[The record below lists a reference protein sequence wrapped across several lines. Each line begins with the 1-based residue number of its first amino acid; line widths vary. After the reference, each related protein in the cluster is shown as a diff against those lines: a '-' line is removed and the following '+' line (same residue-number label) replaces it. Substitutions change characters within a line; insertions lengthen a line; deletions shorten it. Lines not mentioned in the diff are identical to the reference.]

1 MQCIDKF
8 ILSNQIFVIILVVY
22 DNKFSSKNQIFNILK
37 FFVNLRLATFK
48 VEFNYQVKK
57 S

>member
-22 DNKFSSKNQIFNILK
+22 DNKFSSKNLIFNILK

>member
-37 FFVNLRLATFK
+37 FFVNRRLATFK
-48 VEFNYQVKK
+48 VEFN
-57 S
+57 

>member
-37 FFVNLRLATFK
+37 FFVNRRLATFK